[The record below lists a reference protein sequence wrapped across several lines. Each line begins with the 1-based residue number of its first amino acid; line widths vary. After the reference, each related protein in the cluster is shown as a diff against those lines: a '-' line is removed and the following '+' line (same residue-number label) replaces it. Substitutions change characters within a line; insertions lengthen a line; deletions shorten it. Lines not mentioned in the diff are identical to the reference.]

1 MTQRTSIETYYEIK
15 NSGLLSEKRWK
26 VYDIFYQMNRP
37 LTGAEVSQIYK
48 ANYPSSQHS
57 ETIRNRITELKEMG
71 LLAEF
76 EIVDCTFTGR
86 KVYTFVTTNN
96 LPEKLEKKE
105 TLNQKLDKILDEI
118 KLLGISLSNEEAK
131 EQLRSIY
138 KKVYNLKK

>member
-26 VYDIFYQMNRP
+26 VYDIFYQNNRP

-71 LLAEF
+71 LLLESG
-76 EIVDCTFTGR
+76 VVNCQFTGR
-86 KVYTFVTTNN
+86 SVMSFMTTNN

-105 TLNQKLDKILDEI
+105 TLNEKLDKILEEI
-118 KLLGISLSNEEAK
+118 KLLGISLSDEEAK

>member
-1 MTQRTSIETYYEIK
+1 MTQRTSIETYHEIL
-15 NSGLLSEKRWK
+15 NSGLLSEKRKK
-26 VYDIFYQMNRP
+26 VYDIFYQLNRP

-76 EIVDCTFTGR
+76 EMVDCTFTGR

-96 LPEKLEKKE
+96 LPEKLDKKE
-105 TLNQKLDKILDEI
+105 TLNQKLDKILEEI
-118 KLLGISLSNEEAK
+118 KLLGISLPDEEAK

>member
-76 EIVDCTFTGR
+76 EMVDCTFTGR

-105 TLNQKLDKILDEI
+105 TLNQKLDKILEEI
-118 KLLGISLSNEEAK
+118 KLLGISLSDEEAK